1 MNLQNTQR
9 KDYVFISEESMNKKD
24 KSRLTEV
31 EKFCLDAWMSNKNA
45 DLAYSLSR
53 EKPINATP
61 ENLHRLALR
70 WLRSD
75 HVKEYLEERGAVII
89 AQAETDNQ
97 PKNRQKDD
105 IVRELNVLANSCK
118 DAKQRTEILLK
129 LADLQRM
136 KDAPAKDEEPDLI
149 HYYLPLSCKNCSLYQ
164 ANKKK
169 SGG

>member
-1 MNLQNTQR
+1 MQDVYYV
-9 KDYVFISEESMNKKD
+9 DYNSMNKKD
-24 KSRLTEV
+24 KNRLTDI

-53 EKPINATP
+53 EKPITATP

-89 AQAETDNQ
+89 AQAETDDQ
-97 PKNRQKDD
+97 PKNRAKED
-105 IVRELNVLANSCK
+105 IVKELNILANSCK
-118 DAKQRTEILLK
+118 DPKQRTEILLK

-136 KDAPAKDEEPDLI
+136 KDEPTKEEEPELVHFYVPI
-149 HYYLPLSCKNCSLYQ
+149 TCHQCSLYAKAEKEAKQ
-164 ANKKK
+164 KK
-169 SGG
+169 SIRG

>member
-1 MNLQNTQR
+1 
-9 KDYVFISEESMNKKD
+9 MNKKD
-24 KSRLTEV
+24 KNRLTDV
-31 EKFCLDAWMSNKNA
+31 EKFCLDAWMTNKNA

-53 EKPINATP
+53 ERPITATP

-89 AQAETDNQ
+89 SEAAADGQ
-97 PKNRQKDD
+97 PKNRAKED
-105 IVRELNVLANSCK
+105 IIAELNVLANSCK

-136 KDAPAKDEEPDLI
+136 KDVPNKEDEPELVHFYVPIQCHNCNLYMKAKAELG
-149 HYYLPLSCKNCSLYQ
+149 
-164 ANKKK
+164 KKK
-169 SGG
+169 